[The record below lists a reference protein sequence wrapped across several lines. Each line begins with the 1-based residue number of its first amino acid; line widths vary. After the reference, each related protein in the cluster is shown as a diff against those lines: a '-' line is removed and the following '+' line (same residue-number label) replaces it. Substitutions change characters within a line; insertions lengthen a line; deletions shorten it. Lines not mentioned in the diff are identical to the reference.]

1 MAALLWFIGAVALA
15 PAEALVGDFFLLMLA
30 GGALGAAGFS
40 ALTDLPVWADALVF
54 AGLSV
59 GLVVGVRP
67 MLLRR
72 YRSGP
77 VVPTGVEALTGAHG
91 TVIEP
96 VSGQAGLIRLEGQL
110 WTARTVDPDLH
121 IDTGTTVSV
130 IRIDGATAVV
140 IEGV

>member
-15 PAEALVGDFFLLMLA
+15 ATEALVGDFFLLMLA

-40 ALTDLPVWADALVF
+40 GLTDLPVWADALVF

-91 TVIEP
+91 TVIES
-96 VSGQAGLIRLEGQL
+96 VSGEAGLVRLEGQL

-121 IDTGTTVSV
+121 IDVGTVVSV

>member
-15 PAEALVGDFFLLMLA
+15 AAEALVGDFFLLMLA